1 MIIQRGWLI
10 TGCHHFLLGRTIR
23 AVPTPCPKAANTS
36 SSRTARLCQNCPH
49 ITFSCP
55 LSAADV
61 HSLKTTY
68 IFLLRTQC
76 TYRTSPQAGRH
87 AVSSLRPCR
96 WWSRRHARGLGPCLA
111 NAGPKNPCFRDSFR
125 SRRFVTLGSVPP
137 WLQASDPG
145 PSSDQVNQDFWGRGQ
160 APVLR
165 RASRVSL
172 VYLQGSECHPWKQ
185 ATRHET
191 ETDAT
196 APPCS
201 GLSRVF
207 VGLPRTDA
215 LSS

>member
-111 NAGPKNPCFRDSFR
+111 NAGPEKPLLSGQLPVSQVCNTRKRPARRVTRD
-125 SRRFVTLGSVPP
+125 P
-137 WLQASDPG
+137 
-145 PSSDQVNQDFWGRGQ
+145 
-160 APVLR
+160 APT
-165 RASRVSL
+165 
-172 VYLQGSECHPWKQ
+172 K
-185 ATRHET
+185 
-191 ETDAT
+191 
-196 APPCS
+196 
-201 GLSRVF
+201 
-207 VGLPRTDA
+207 
-215 LSS
+215 

>member
-1 MIIQRGWLI
+1 MYI
-10 TGCHHFLLGRTIR
+10 
-23 AVPTPCPKAANTS
+23 
-36 SSRTARLCQNCPH
+36 
-49 ITFSCP
+49 
-55 LSAADV
+55 LS
-61 HSLKTTY
+61 K
-68 IFLLRTQC
+68 R
-76 TYRTSPQAGRH
+76 RTSFFSELSVRIGPRLGLADMLCPPSGPAAGG
-87 AVSSLRPCR
+87 ADGTPEDWV
-96 WWSRRHARGLGPCLA
+96 LA
-111 NAGPKNPCFRDSFR
+111 WPTRGPKNPCFRDSFR

-191 ETDAT
+191 ETDAP